1 MTFFFLVIPFFL
13 DVGQQRKG
21 KEKLGQKQDTKKENK
36 CFNWKRLEKKW
47 KLKTKVSQLNELENK
62 FGLENKKAVD
72 ECGEL

>member
-21 KEKLGQKQDTKKENK
+21 KEKLGQKQDTKKENE

-47 KLKTKVSQLNELENK
+47 KLKTKVS
-62 FGLENKKAVD
+62 
-72 ECGEL
+72 